1 MIRLKKT
8 IEKKEI
14 LEPISVR
21 MSDLTLITS
30 NTGRRVNTQEN
41 YTINHISRKMGVSN
55 AIRELENELKSTTK
69 ALEVLKQ
76 QDEVSHA
83 ILVKRHIEEK
93 TVKEIAD
100 ELGLSTSN
108 TRDKLQKV
116 EKKFLKLHNHYE
128 GSRGTF

>member
-76 QDEVSHA
+76 QDEVSHI
-83 ILVKRHIEEK
+83 ILVKKHIEEK
-93 TVKEIAD
+93 TVKEIAN
-100 ELGLSTSN
+100 ELGLTASN

-116 EKKFLKLHNHYE
+116 EKKFLKLYKYYE
-128 GSRGTF
+128 GR

>member
-1 MIRLKKT
+1 MIKLKKT

-14 LEPISVR
+14 LEPIKVR
-21 MSDLTLITS
+21 MSDWTLITS
-30 NTGRRVNTQEN
+30 NTGRRVNTQEI
-41 YTINHISRKMGVSN
+41 YTINNLSRKMGVNN
-55 AIRELENELKSTTK
+55 AIRELENELKSTIK
-69 ALEVLKQ
+69 ALDILQQ

-100 ELGLSTSN
+100 ELGLTTSN

-116 EKKFLKLHNHYE
+116 EKKFLKLYNYYE
-128 GSRGTF
+128 GR

>member
-14 LEPISVR
+14 LEPTSVR
-21 MSDLTLITS
+21 MSDWTLITS
-30 NTGRRVNTQEN
+30 NTGRRVNTQEI
-41 YTINHISRKMGVSN
+41 YTINNLSRKMGVNN
-55 AIRELENELKSTTK
+55 AIRELENELKSTIK

-83 ILVKRHIEEK
+83 ILVKRHMEEK
-93 TVKEIAD
+93 TVRAIAD
-100 ELGLSTSN
+100 ELGLTTGN

-116 EKKFLKLHNHYE
+116 EKKFLKLYNYYE
-128 GSRGTF
+128 GR

>member
-1 MIRLKKT
+1 MIKLKKT

-14 LEPISVR
+14 LEPTSVR
-21 MSDLTLITS
+21 MSDWTLITS
-30 NTGRRVNTQEN
+30 NTGRRVNTQEI
-41 YTINHISRKMGVSN
+41 YTINNLSRKMGVNN
-55 AIRELENELKSTTK
+55 AIRELENELKSTIK

-100 ELGLSTSN
+100 ELGLSISN

-116 EKKFLKLHNHYE
+116 EKKFLKLYEHYE
-128 GSRGTF
+128 GR

>member
-14 LEPISVR
+14 LEPTSVR
-21 MSDLTLITS
+21 MSDWTLITS
-30 NTGRRVNTQEN
+30 NTGRRVNTQEI
-41 YTINHISRKMGVSN
+41 YTINNLSRKMGVNN
-55 AIRELENELKSTTK
+55 AIRELENELKSTIK

-100 ELGLSTSN
+100 ELGLSISN

-116 EKKFLKLHNHYE
+116 EKKFLKLYEHYE
-128 GSRGTF
+128 GR

>member
-1 MIRLKKT
+1 MIKLKKT
-8 IEKKEI
+8 IEKKDK
-14 LEPISVR
+14 LEPIKVR
-21 MSDLTLITS
+21 MSDWTLITS
-30 NTGRRVNTQEN
+30 NTGRRVNTQEI
-41 YTINHISRKMGVSN
+41 YTINNLSRKMGVSN
-55 AIRELENELKSTTK
+55 AIRELENELKSTIK
-69 ALEVLKQ
+69 ALDILQQ

-83 ILVKRHIEEK
+83 ILLKRHIEEK

-100 ELGLSTSN
+100 ELGLTTSN

>member
-14 LEPISVR
+14 LEPTSVR
-21 MSDLTLITS
+21 MSDWTLITS
-30 NTGRRVNTQEN
+30 NTGRRVNTQEI
-41 YTINHISRKMGVSN
+41 YTINNLSRKMGVNN
-55 AIRELENELKSTTK
+55 AIRELENELKSTIK

-83 ILVKRHIEEK
+83 ILFKRHIEEK

-116 EKKFLKLHNHYE
+116 EKKFLKLYNHYE
-128 GSRGTF
+128 GR

>member
-1 MIRLKKT
+1 MMKLKKT
-8 IEKKEI
+8 NEKKEI

-21 MSDLTLITS
+21 MSDWTLITS
-30 NTGRRVNTQEN
+30 NTGRRVNTQEI
-41 YTINHISRKMGVSN
+41 YTINNLSRKMGVNN
-55 AIRELENELKSTTK
+55 AIRELENELKSTIK

-83 ILVKRHIEEK
+83 ILIKRHIEEK

-100 ELGLSTSN
+100 ELGLTASN

-116 EKKFLKLHNHYE
+116 EKKFLKLYNHYE
-128 GSRGTF
+128 GR

>member
-14 LEPISVR
+14 LEPTSVR
-21 MSDLTLITS
+21 MSDWTLITS
-30 NTGRRVNTQEN
+30 NTDRRVNTQEI
-41 YTINHISRKMGVSN
+41 YTINNLSRKMGVNN
-55 AIRELENELKSTTK
+55 AIRELENELKSTIK

-83 ILVKRHIEEK
+83 ILVKRHMEEK
-93 TVKEIAD
+93 TVRAIAD
-100 ELGLSTSN
+100 ELGLTTGN

-116 EKKFLKLHNHYE
+116 EKKFLKLYNYYE
-128 GSRGTF
+128 GR

>member
-1 MIRLKKT
+1 MKLKKT

-14 LEPISVR
+14 LEPTSVR
-21 MSDLTLITS
+21 MSDWTLITS
-30 NTGRRVNTQEN
+30 NTGRRVNTQEI
-41 YTINHISRKMGVSN
+41 YTINHISRKMGVNN
-55 AIRELENELKSTTK
+55 AIRELENELKSTIK

-76 QDEVSHA
+76 QDEVSNA
-83 ILVKRHIEEK
+83 ILVKRHLEEK

-128 GSRGTF
+128 GR

>member
-1 MIRLKKT
+1 MKLKKT
-8 IEKKEI
+8 NEKKEI

-21 MSDLTLITS
+21 MSDWTLITS
-30 NTGRRVNTQEN
+30 NTGRRVNTQEI
-41 YTINHISRKMGVSN
+41 YTINNLSRKMGVNN
-55 AIRELENELKSTTK
+55 AIRELENELKSTIK

-83 ILVKRHIEEK
+83 ILIKRHIEEK

-100 ELGLSTSN
+100 ELGLTASN

-116 EKKFLKLHNHYE
+116 EKKFLKLYNHYE
-128 GSRGTF
+128 GR

>member
-8 IEKKEI
+8 IEKKEKI
-14 LEPISVR
+14 EPISVR

-30 NTGRRVNTQEN
+30 NTGRRVNTQEI
-41 YTINHISRKMGVSN
+41 YTINNLSRKMGVNN
-55 AIRELENELKSTTK
+55 AIRELENELKSTIK

-76 QDEVSHA
+76 QDEVSNA
-83 ILVKRHIEEK
+83 ILVKRHLEEK

-128 GSRGTF
+128 GR

>member
-1 MIRLKKT
+1 MRLKKT

-41 YTINHISRKMGVSN
+41 YTINHISRKMGVNN
-55 AIRELENELKSTTK
+55 AIRELENELKSTIK

-76 QDEVSHA
+76 QDEVSHV
-83 ILVKRHIEEK
+83 ILVKRHMEEM
-93 TVKEIAD
+93 TIKEIAD

-116 EKKFLKLHNHYE
+116 EKKFLKLYKYYE
-128 GSRGTF
+128 GR